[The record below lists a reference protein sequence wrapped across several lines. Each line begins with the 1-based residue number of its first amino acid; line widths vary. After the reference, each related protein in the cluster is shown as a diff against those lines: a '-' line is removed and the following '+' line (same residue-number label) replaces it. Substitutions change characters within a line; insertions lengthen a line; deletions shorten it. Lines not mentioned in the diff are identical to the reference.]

1 MLLGSCDDNGWTSWA
16 DGRAMT
22 DKTSDPA
29 KSGSGSRRAIRFF
42 GRLLLVG
49 PPILLLL
56 GTATGIGVLRGV
68 PAGLAVLA
76 GMALTLLPILGL
88 SRLARR
94 APYIPVWATWLW
106 CAIAL
111 ANLPLYF
118 PGERAEAAQ
127 AGLGRFGAFLGPAG
141 ADWMSSAGPAVLRLL
156 AEDPKPAVPRAH
168 PQEPTNP
175 ESALGVR
182 VLPLEE
188 PVAARPEARQEE
200 SVRLSYRGDER
211 SLRIEVEIDGPEI
224 GERFSIV
231 FDTGATFT
239 TLDRASL
246 EAIGIAVPP
255 EAPRVTL
262 QTANGTIEAS
272 LVLVD
277 AVWLGESAVEWVTVA
292 VCESCSNPPAVG
304 LLGLNVAQRFHVA
317 LDHDRQTIDLRRN
330 EYGDNRALD
339 IRNWLQI
346 RSEATESWDGSVSV
360 KLTGF
365 NASRQAIKSAVIDL
379 DCSGAGFAIELGEIP
394 PRGESSAEA
403 ELPRGTNC
411 REQTLDLARAYWK
424 LDRFD

>member
-1 MLLGSCDDNGWTSWA
+1 
-16 DGRAMT
+16 
-22 DKTSDPA
+22 
-29 KSGSGSRRAIRFF
+29 
-42 GRLLLVG
+42 
-49 PPILLLL
+49 
-56 GTATGIGVLRGV
+56 
-68 PAGLAVLA
+68 
-76 GMALTLLPILGL
+76 
-88 SRLARR
+88 
-94 APYIPVWATWLW
+94 
-106 CAIAL
+106 
-111 ANLPLYF
+111 
-118 PGERAEAAQ
+118 
-127 AGLGRFGAFLGPAG
+127 
-141 ADWMSSAGPAVLRLL
+141 
-156 AEDPKPAVPRAH
+156 
-168 PQEPTNP
+168 
-175 ESALGVR
+175 
-182 VLPLEE
+182 
-188 PVAARPEARQEE
+188 
-200 SVRLSYRGDER
+200 
-211 SLRIEVEIDGPEI
+211 
-224 GERFSIV
+224 
-231 FDTGATFT
+231 
-239 TLDRASL
+239 
-246 EAIGIAVPP
+246 P

-277 AVWLGESAVEWVTVA
+277 AVWLGKSAVEWVTVA
-292 VCESCSNPPAVG
+292 VCESCANPPAVG